1 MRVNKI
7 EKFVL
12 ELSDE
17 EKEHLKSL
25 LESSDLDDVVE
36 VEEVEEE
43 DEIDITFE
51 DLNNIQ
57 EVIQNIEAELSDIKS
72 TLGLE

>member
-1 MRVNKI
+1 MRVDKI

-12 ELSDE
+12 ALSDE

-25 LESSDLDDVVE
+25 LESSDLDGVV
-36 VEEVEEE
+36 EVEEE

>member
-17 EKEHLKSL
+17 EREHLKSL
-25 LESSDLDDVVE
+25 LESSDLDDVV
-36 VEEVEEE
+36 EVEEE

>member
-36 VEEVEEE
+36 VEEE

-57 EVIQNIEAELSDIKS
+57 EVIQNIEAELS
-72 TLGLE
+72 

>member
-36 VEEVEEE
+36 VEEE
-43 DEIDITFE
+43 DEIDVTFE

>member
-25 LESSDLDDVVE
+25 LGGVSDLDDVV
-36 VEEVEEE
+36 EVEEE

>member
-25 LESSDLDDVVE
+25 LESSDLDDVV
-36 VEEVEEE
+36 EVEEE

>member
-36 VEEVEEE
+36 VEEE

-72 TLGLE
+72 TLGLG